1 VQKKQSIMAGH
12 VAQFLADPGTAL
24 KQVLPRME
32 KDFGKFIKATEL
44 VFKKDGL
51 VETAADMLGAGG
63 VPNVTALDRKMFGLF
78 EEFGKIEPAVKCVLP
93 AIRYSTNDPEFN
105 AGRQKLANGLHG
117 FYTKLIKPLETKMVD
132 AALET
137 TMAIFE
143 KKVLGHDGTKEVL
156 QYVRGHVQTAHEAS
170 MKEVNTAM
178 AKLQTAN
185 TWADQQRLKS
195 QLEKT
200 VQQTQKKSA
209 SLWTLEQ
216 LVPNIINPLK
226 DFGFKVMIQEMVK
239 QFHMMYDSIFTW
251 GGPMI
256 LRAATVAL
264 DTLCATG
271 NVALEWLCSGGLELA
286 QDVFFWTTQ
295 QLRILSK
302 EMLVGMVTWIV
313 DFADEHVYQVIEKE
327 AGKGLRALDEVADRE
342 AHILH
347 KEAERLTAKWPDF
360 SKLVPPAIKR
370 FINGLFVQGFNLLKT
385 QVLGSA
391 GTGAEKVF
399 NAMGNYFGRVRMGG
413 LSQALEGSCA
423 GTVTSSGSGSSGSEP
438 EHVGPT
444 QSPTRL
450 PTTHTP
456 TDFPTEAPSVAPTVV
471 PTPTPTRTPT
481 EVPTTQ
487 DPTTDAPSYAPTHT
501 PTIMP
506 SHQPSHA
513 PSMKPTASP
522 TRVPSDYP
530 THAPSAAKCWCV
542 TPGEGT
548 EIKCSDY
555 VAGQTRHCGKNEVC
569 SATGHFEKGAWD
581 QACAVKARK
590 TGGAHHPSD
599 DSSDATIE
607 TAEITCKCVTPNA
620 GTKGH
625 NQFSCSAGPNTQTFQ
640 EACPEDETC
649 VATEQFRFGDN
660 KKACKKTVMTVG
672 ECQEEWHKCC
682 METYNMRKCSVKFRP
697 CFKAAREAIAR

>member
-1 VQKKQSIMAGH
+1 
-12 VAQFLADPGTAL
+12 
-24 KQVLPRME
+24 
-32 KDFGKFIKATEL
+32 
-44 VFKKDGL
+44 
-51 VETAADMLGAGG
+51 
-63 VPNVTALDRKMFGLF
+63 
-78 EEFGKIEPAVKCVLP
+78 
-93 AIRYSTNDPEFN
+93 
-105 AGRQKLANGLHG
+105 
-117 FYTKLIKPLETKMVD
+117 
-132 AALET
+132 
-137 TMAIFE
+137 
-143 KKVLGHDGTKEVL
+143 
-156 QYVRGHVQTAHEAS
+156 
-170 MKEVNTAM
+170 
-178 AKLQTAN
+178 
-185 TWADQQRLKS
+185 
-195 QLEKT
+195 
-200 VQQTQKKSA
+200 
-209 SLWTLEQ
+209 
-216 LVPNIINPLK
+216 
-226 DFGFKVMIQEMVK
+226 
-239 QFHMMYDSIFTW
+239 
-251 GGPMI
+251 
-256 LRAATVAL
+256 
-264 DTLCATG
+264 
-271 NVALEWLCSGGLELA
+271 
-286 QDVFFWTTQ
+286 
-295 QLRILSK
+295 
-302 EMLVGMVTWIV
+302 
-313 DFADEHVYQVIEKE
+313 
-327 AGKGLRALDEVADRE
+327 
-342 AHILH
+342 
-347 KEAERLTAKWPDF
+347 
-360 SKLVPPAIKR
+360 
-370 FINGLFVQGFNLLKT
+370 
-385 QVLGSA
+385 
-391 GTGAEKVF
+391 
-399 NAMGNYFGRVRMGG
+399 
-413 LSQALEGSCA
+413 
-423 GTVTSSGSGSSGSEP
+423 VTSSGSGSGSSGSEP
-438 EHVGPT
+438 EHVELSAYKCRCNSPNLGTVGYNKFTCSGRTRFTEACQTDEICFATGDFLYGDRMKSCKRAADTPCPEYVKTQADMIEQGLNCVLTMSPSAAPSSTPTDHPTTKSPSPSPSQTPTEFPTAAPSHSPTLWPT

-522 TRVPSDYP
+522 THVPSDYP

-555 VAGQTRHCGKNEVC
+555 VAGQTRHCGENEVC

-590 TGGAHHPSD
+590 TGAHHPSD

-672 ECQEEWHKCC
+672 ECQEEWSKCC
-682 METYNMRKCSVKFRP
+682 MEPPYNMRKCSVKFRP